1 MYLQRRLLDSDSKLL
16 VFEILKFSS
25 IFLQIL
31 ASTRV
36 LKLKKNTNDKQKFH
50 VQKIKNNIDMMLL

>member
-16 VFEILKFSS
+16 DFEILKFSS